1 MSILI
6 TILAI
11 TGALITLILIVALF
25 TRRDYSIQRSIV
37 IDKPRPEV
45 FQYIRHLKNQDHY
58 SKWVM
63 VDPDLKKSYRGTD
76 GTVGFVYAWDGNKQA
91 GKGEQEIKNITEG
104 ERIDLEIRFERP
116 FEGIASTPFITETV
130 TPGQTRVTWGMS
142 SAMKY
147 PMNIMLLFM
156 NMENLLGKDLEISL
170 SNLKANL
177 ER

>member
-6 TILAI
+6 TILSI
-11 TGALITLILIVALF
+11 IGGLIALILIVAAF
-25 TRRDYSIQRSIV
+25 TRRDYSVQRSIV
-37 IDKPRPEV
+37 IDKPRGEV
-45 FQYIRHLKNQDHY
+45 FQYICHLKNQDHY

-63 VDPDLKKSYRGTD
+63 VDPHLKKSYRGTD
-76 GTVGFVYAWDGNKQA
+76 GTVGFVYAWDGNQQA
-91 GKGEQEIKNITEG
+91 GKGEQEIKNIVDG

-116 FEGIASTPFITETV
+116 FAGIASTPLTTEAV
-130 TPGQTRVTWGMS
+130 TPGQTRVNWAMS

-147 PMNIMLLFM
+147 PMNAMLLFM
-156 NMENLLGKDLEISL
+156 NMDNLLGKDLETSL